1 MSLMLAPDVAKIH
14 SVPKEYNMQV
24 TNRDP
29 ANTFIFT
36 EKDLPGYAAN
46 GKHGA
51 VQGHKNGAPPYTHG
65 PPRPMFQDRVRQS
78 LQKYEKNK
86 RWQPYF
92 RKAIPSEYLWIS
104 FHTPVD

>member
-1 MSLMLAPDVAKIH
+1 
-14 SVPKEYNMQV
+14 MQV
-24 TNRDP
+24 TNRNP

-51 VQGHKNGAPPYTHG
+51 MQGHNNGAPPYTHG